1 MRIVFGKYGP
11 YSCGGGFG
19 RCVSDGGQIVI
30 ITWRINLL

>member
-1 MRIVFGKYGP
+1 MRIAFRKYWSDP
-11 YSCGGGFG
+11 CGGGFG